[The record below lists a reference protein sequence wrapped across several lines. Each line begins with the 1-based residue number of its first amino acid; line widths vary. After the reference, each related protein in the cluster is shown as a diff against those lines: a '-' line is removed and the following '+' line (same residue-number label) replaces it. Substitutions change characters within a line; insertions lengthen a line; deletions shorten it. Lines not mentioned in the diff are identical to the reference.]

1 MHSRSLFI
9 VIALWLILSCFLLDH
24 AEGFVYRPGK
34 KKHHHKRRGRKY
46 NLKVEKAV
54 RDFAS
59 FLRAALK
66 APANKKETETTLGSK
81 PVKLKRPYL
90 LTES

>member
-59 FLRAALK
+59 LLRVCIQT
-66 APANKKETETTLGSK
+66 N
-81 PVKLKRPYL
+81 
-90 LTES
+90 